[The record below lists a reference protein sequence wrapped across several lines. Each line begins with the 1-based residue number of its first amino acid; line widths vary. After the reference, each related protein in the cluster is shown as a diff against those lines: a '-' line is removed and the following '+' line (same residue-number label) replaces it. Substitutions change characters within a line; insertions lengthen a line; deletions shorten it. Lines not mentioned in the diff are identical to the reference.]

1 MGVCYEKAIDDLQ
14 SILFQVETGMLEKKV
29 IVFLD
34 SISQHPIVLKND
46 DTIKKTLGTVLK
58 AYQEKDYL
66 LLADVLEFVLKPLLA
81 ETRPAAL

>member
-14 SILFQVETGMLEKKV
+14 SVLFQVETSMLEKTV

-34 SISQHPIVLKND
+34 TISQHPIVLKND
-46 DTIKKTLGTVLK
+46 DTIKSALETILK

-66 LLADVLEFVLKPLLA
+66 LLADVLEFLLKPLLA
-81 ETRPAAL
+81 ETRPASL